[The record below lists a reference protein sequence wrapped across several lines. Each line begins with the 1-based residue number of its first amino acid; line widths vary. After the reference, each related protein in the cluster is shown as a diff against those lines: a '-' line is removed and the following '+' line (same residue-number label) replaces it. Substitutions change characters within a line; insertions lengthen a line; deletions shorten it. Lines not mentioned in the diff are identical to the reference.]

1 MIWFIFIFN
10 WIVIVFIFYI
20 IICFYYKKGL
30 EYSCYDV
37 NDDFYYNVDI
47 YFNILYIIDV
57 NVISYV
63 IKNVFNVSDN
73 K

>member
-10 WIVIVFIFYI
+10 WIVIVFIIY
-20 IICFYYKKGL
+20 IICFNYKKGL

-37 NDDFYYNVDI
+37 NDDFYFNIDI
-47 YFNILYIIDV
+47 YFNILNIIDV

-63 IKNVFNVSDN
+63 IKNVINVSNN